1 MSVKDY
7 IEKFKE
13 HHFEFKH
20 LTVLFIVLLCVQLV
34 VSFIN
39 KASITNF
46 LNKTQDW
53 YQEDSAEKLANL
65 TSTSLELIIESIAPN
80 KIIST
85 EEQSRL
91 IQSFNIIFSQQML
104 QHNIEEICILVTKG
118 ESIYAIDE
126 GSVLFDYFYKDSINT
141 DEKKLFHNNA
151 VNLYQDVRDELKRQE
166 QIKTITY
173 SDQVFHV
180 FVPFVIRGEYVGAVY
195 VKDKPNF
202 SLITDQ
208 IISNYDETTIIYVSL
223 ILLGFI
229 AMYFISSYT
238 VKERNEAQQRLFEE
252 HEENLKKQITFDKE
266 LTFTKRIYH
275 AHHKA
280 EKVMGFIKE
289 DLRKLNRPDRMNE
302 AKINDINNRM
312 IKYSNFISRVIYDM
326 KWYDPPLQ
334 TVRSSIYNTNL
345 NDVLEFLVN
354 NIFKRVSNIADSYS
368 FNLKF
373 DKNLPKVHINEFVV
387 WEMFEPLIQNS
398 IDHGGKD
405 SLIITITTEYNEN
418 DGSSTITISDNGV
431 GINEELLK
439 VNEEGLKNIFLEN
452 VTTKHTEL
460 KKGGYG
466 CYIAYQISKRCGW
479 NLDAVNNPGG
489 GCSFVIIIKHN

>member
-1 MSVKDY
+1 MNIKDY

-65 TSTSLELIIESIAPN
+65 TSTSLELIIESIAPD
-80 KIIST
+80 KVISN

-126 GSVLFDYFYKDSINT
+126 GSVLFDFFFKDSIAT
-141 DEKKLFHNNA
+141 KTYIVYHENA
-151 VNLYQDVRDELKRQE
+151 VGLYRKVRNELKREE

-195 VKDKPNF
+195 LKDKPNF

-238 VKERNEAQQRLFEE
+238 VKERNEAQQKLFEE
-252 HEENLKKQITFDKE
+252 HEENLKKQITFNKE

-289 DLRKLNRPDRMNE
+289 DLKKLNKPEKIDTVKANE
-302 AKINDINNRM
+302 IHNRV

-326 KWYDPPLQ
+326 KWYDPPVQ
-334 TVRSSIYNTNL
+334 TVRSSIYHTNL
-345 NDVLEFLVN
+345 NDLLEFIVN
-354 NIFKRVSNIADSYS
+354 NIFKRVANIADSYS
-368 FNLKF
+368 FDLKF
-373 DKNLPKVHINEFVV
+373 DSALPKVHINEFVI
-387 WEMFEPLIQNS
+387 WELFEPLIQNS
-398 IDHGGKD
+398 IEHGGKD
-405 SLIITITTEYNEN
+405 SLVITITTEFDPNN
-418 DGSSTITISDNGV
+418 NSSKITFCDNGI
-431 GINEELLK
+431 GISEELLN
-439 VNEEGLKNIFLEN
+439 VNEDGIKSIFLEN
-452 VTTKHTEL
+452 VTTKNTQL

-466 CYIAYQISKRCGW
+466 CYIAYQIAKRCGW
-479 NLDAVNNPGG
+479 SLDVKNNSGG
-489 GCSFVIIIKHN
+489 GCSFIIFIKHN

>member
-1 MSVKDY
+1 MSIKDY
-7 IEKFKE
+7 IDKFKE

-65 TSTSLELIIESIAPN
+65 TSTSLELIIESIAQN
-80 KIIST
+80 KVISK

-118 ESIYAIDE
+118 ETIYAIDE
-126 GSVLFDYFYKDSINT
+126 GSVLFNFFFRDSIDTET
-141 DEKKLFHNNA
+141 DQLFHSNA
-151 VNLYQDVRDELKRQE
+151 VSLYKNVRGELKKEE

-238 VKERNEAQQRLFEE
+238 VKERNEA
-252 HEENLKKQITFDKE
+252 
-266 LTFTKRIYH
+266 
-275 AHHKA
+275 
-280 EKVMGFIKE
+280 
-289 DLRKLNRPDRMNE
+289 
-302 AKINDINNRM
+302 
-312 IKYSNFISRVIYDM
+312 
-326 KWYDPPLQ
+326 
-334 TVRSSIYNTNL
+334 
-345 NDVLEFLVN
+345 
-354 NIFKRVSNIADSYS
+354 
-368 FNLKF
+368 
-373 DKNLPKVHINEFVV
+373 
-387 WEMFEPLIQNS
+387 
-398 IDHGGKD
+398 
-405 SLIITITTEYNEN
+405 
-418 DGSSTITISDNGV
+418 
-431 GINEELLK
+431 
-439 VNEEGLKNIFLEN
+439 
-452 VTTKHTEL
+452 
-460 KKGGYG
+460 
-466 CYIAYQISKRCGW
+466 
-479 NLDAVNNPGG
+479 
-489 GCSFVIIIKHN
+489 

>member
-1 MSVKDY
+1 MILKEY

-20 LTVLFIVLLCVQLV
+20 LTVLFVILLCVQLV

-65 TSTSLELIIESIAPN
+65 TSTSLELIIESTAPH
-80 KIIST
+80 KIILE

-91 IQSFNIIFSQQML
+91 VQSFNIIFSQQML
-104 QHNIEEICILVTKG
+104 QHNIEEICILVIKRD
-118 ESIYAIDE
+118 SIYAIDE
-126 GSVLFDYFYKDSINT
+126 GSVLFNFFFKDFIDTSARKSLHFDAI
-141 DEKKLFHNNA
+141 
-151 VNLYQDVRDELKRQE
+151 NLYQNVKNELKTEE

-180 FVPFVIRGEYVGAVY
+180 FVPFVIRGEFVGAVY

-238 VKERNEAQQRLFEE
+238 VKERNEAQQKLFVE
-252 HEENLKKQITFDKE
+252 HEENLKKQITFEKE
-266 LTFTKRIYH
+266 LIFTKRIYH

-289 DLRKLNRPDRMNE
+289 DLKKLSRPDRIDKVKVDE
-302 AKINDINNRM
+302 INNRV

-345 NDVLEFLVN
+345 NDVLEFIVN
-354 NIFKRVSNIADSYS
+354 NIFKRVANISDSYS
-368 FNLKF
+368 FDLKL
-373 DKNLPKVHINEFVV
+373 DPNLPRVHINEFVV
-387 WEMFEPLIQNS
+387 WELFEPLIQNN
-398 IDHGGKD
+398 IEHGGKD
-405 SLIITITTEYNEN
+405 SLVITIITKYNEN
-418 DGSSTITISDNGV
+418 DNSSVITVSDNGI
-431 GINEELLK
+431 GISEDLLK
-439 VNEEGLKNIFLEN
+439 VNSDGIRNIFLEN
-452 VTTKHTEL
+452 ITTKNTQL

-466 CYIAYQISKRCGW
+466 CYIAYQIAKRCGW
-479 NLDAVNNPGG
+479 SLDVKNNPDG
-489 GCSFVIIIKHN
+489 GCSFIIFIKHT

>member
-1 MSVKDY
+1 MSIKDY
-7 IEKFKE
+7 IDKFKE

-65 TSTSLELIIESIAPN
+65 TSTSLELIIESIAQN
-80 KIIST
+80 KVISK

-104 QHNIEEICILVTKG
+104 QHNIEEICILITKD
-118 ESIYAIDE
+118 ETVYAIDE
-126 GSVLFDYFYKDSINT
+126 GSVLFDFFFLDSIDTHT
-141 DEKKLFHNNA
+141 DRLFHNNA
-151 VNLYQDVRDELKRQE
+151 VSLYKKVRGELKKEE

-238 VKERNEAQQRLFEE
+238 VKERNEAQQKLFEE

-289 DLRKLNRPDRMNE
+289 DLKKLNRPDKME
-302 AKINDINNRM
+302 VAKIEDINNRVV
-312 IKYSNFISRVIYDM
+312 KYSNFISRVIYDM

-334 TVRSSIYNTNL
+334 TVRSSIYRTNPNNL
-345 NDVLEFLVN
+345 LEFIVN
-354 NIFKRVSNIADSYS
+354 NIFKRVANIADSYS
-368 FNLKF
+368 FDLKL
-373 DKNLPKVHINEFVV
+373 DKNLPVVHINEFVV

-398 IDHGGKD
+398 IDHGSKN
-405 SLIITITTEYNEN
+405 SLIITIATKYNEEDN
-418 DGSSTITISDNGV
+418 SSTITISDNGV

-439 VNEEGLKNIFLEN
+439 ISDDGIKSIFLEN

-479 NLDAVNNPGG
+479 SLDAENNPDG